1 MSTVDEIK
9 DRLNIVDVI
18 SENVKL
24 RRSGSSYSGF
34 CPFHDNKRTPALA
47 VFAETGTWHCFGCGE
62 GGDVFSYLM
71 KREGWDFRETLEYL
85 AKRTGVQLEAPS
97 PQQKEQ
103 QEVYANQRDL
113 LEAAVLYFQHALLNT
128 NEGAQAKAYLTERGV
143 SDQTIQ
149 QFGLGYAPDA
159 WDGLM
164 AHFLNQGYDLETL
177 QEVGLVTYN
186 QDRGSH
192 YDRFRNRLMF
202 PIREA
207 RGRMTG
213 FGARTLDPEGIPKYL
228 NSPQT
233 DLFNKGNL
241 LYGLDLAR
249 RAIREK
255 DQVVIVEGYL
265 DVIVPFQAGFENI
278 VSPMGTALSP
288 HHLRALKNL
297 TQNIILALD
306 PDAAGEKATMRG
318 LDVARETLDHEQ
330 EMVFDA
336 RGLMR
341 YEARLQADIRVV
353 QLPEGLDPDEI
364 ILRNPEEWQQLI
376 DKARPIVIHVMETL
390 ASEQDITDPKTK
402 GKIAAQ
408 VLPLIED
415 VSNPVER
422 EDYRQRLARL
432 LQVDERSLISTAPPA
447 QMRTRWSR
455 SQSSPSQVATS
466 KQELPKKD
474 DTLPNQ
480 LEKHTL
486 QLLLRNP
493 EALIQLDRWLQ
504 THHLQRLS
512 PEDFHEINHQRIADL
527 IQRSLVQDEI
537 EPDLFIENELEE
549 DEVLKPIV
557 ATMMVEFSLG
567 EPSPRQLLTNLIRMF
582 TRLRMYYNT
591 QYLNQ
596 LKFLMQEVENAEN
609 YQDFQRTLLEETVKK
624 SRLDKAFRE
633 NITI

>member
-85 AKRTGVQLEAPS
+85 AKRTGVQLEPPT

-103 QEVYANQRDL
+103 QEVFANQRDL
-113 LEAAVLYFQHALLNT
+113 LEAAVLYFQNALLNT
-128 NEGAQAKAYLTERGV
+128 NEGAQAKTYLTERGV
-143 SDQTIQ
+143 SDHTIQ

-164 AHFLNQGYDLETL
+164 NHFLNQGYDLETL

-202 PIREA
+202 PIRDA

-249 RAIREK
+249 RAIRDK

-364 ILRNPEEWQQLI
+364 ILRNPKEWQQLI

-390 ASEQDITDPKTK
+390 ASEQDITDPKIK

-415 VSNPVER
+415 VANPVER

-432 LQVDERSLISTAPPA
+432 LQVDERSLISTAPPP

-455 SQSSPSQVATS
+455 RQSSPSQVTTS
-466 KQELPKKD
+466 KQQLPKSD

-480 LEKHTL
+480 LEKHSL

-512 PEDFHEINHQRIADL
+512 PDDFHEIIHQRIADL

-549 DEVLKPIV
+549 DEVLQPVV
-557 ATMMVEFSLG
+557 ARMMVEFTLG
-567 EPSPRQLLTNLIRMF
+567 EPSPRQLMTNLIRTF
-582 TRLRMYYNT
+582 TRLRLYYNT
-591 QYLNQ
+591 QYLSQ
-596 LKFLMQEVENAEN
+596 LKFLMQEIENADN
-609 YQDFQRTLLEETVKK
+609 YKDFQQTLLKETVKK

-633 NITI
+633 NIII

>member
-85 AKRTGVQLEAPS
+85 AKRTGVQLEPPT

-103 QEVYANQRDL
+103 QEVFANQRDL
-113 LEAAVLYFQHALLNT
+113 LEAAVLYFQNALLNT
-128 NEGAQAKAYLTERGV
+128 NEGAQAKTYLTERGV
-143 SDQTIQ
+143 SDHTIQ

-164 AHFLNQGYDLETL
+164 NHFLNQGYDLETL

-202 PIREA
+202 PIRDA

-241 LYGLDLAR
+241 LFGLDLAR
-249 RAIREK
+249 RAIRDK

-390 ASEQDITDPKTK
+390 ASEQDITDPKIK

-415 VSNPVER
+415 VANPVER

-432 LQVDERSLISTAPPA
+432 LQVDERSLISTAPPP

-455 SQSSPSQVATS
+455 RQSSPSQVTTS
-466 KQELPKKD
+466 KQQLPKSD

-480 LEKHTL
+480 LEKHSL

-512 PEDFHEINHQRIADL
+512 PDDFHEIIHQRIADL

-549 DEVLKPIV
+549 DEVLQPVV
-557 ATMMVEFSLG
+557 ARMMVEFTLG
-567 EPSPRQLLTNLIRMF
+567 EPSPRQLMTNLIRTF
-582 TRLRMYYNT
+582 TRLRLYYNT

-596 LKFLMQEVENAEN
+596 LKFLMQEIENADN
-609 YQDFQRTLLEETVKK
+609 YKDFQQTLLKETVKK

-633 NITI
+633 NIII

>member
-85 AKRTGVQLEAPS
+85 AKRTGVQLEPPT

-103 QEVYANQRDL
+103 QEVYANQREL

-128 NEGAQAKAYLTERGV
+128 NEGAQAKAYLADRGV

-164 AHFLNQGYDLETL
+164 THFLNQGYDLETL

-202 PIREA
+202 PIRDA

-249 RAIREK
+249 RAIRDK

-278 VSPMGTALSP
+278 VSPMGTALSA

-297 TQNIILALD
+297 TQNIVLALD

-390 ASEQDITDPKTK
+390 ASEQDITDPKVK

-432 LQVDERSLISTAPPA
+432 LQVDERSLISTAPPP

-455 SQSSPSQVATS
+455 RQSTPSQVENS

-474 DTLPNQ
+474 ETLPNQ
-480 LEKHTL
+480 LEKHSL

-504 THHLQRLS
+504 SHHLPRLS
-512 PEDFHEINHQRIADL
+512 PDDFHEIIHQRIADL

-549 DEVLKPIV
+549 DDVLQPV
-557 ATMMVEFSLG
+557 VSSMMVEFALG
-567 EPSPRQLLTNLIRMF
+567 EPSPRQLLTNLIRTF
-582 TRLRMYYNT
+582 TRLRMFYNT

-596 LKFLMQEVENAEN
+596 LKFLMQEVENPEN
-609 YQDFQRTLLEETVKK
+609 YKDFQQTLLQETVK
-624 SRLDKAFRE
+624 RGHLDKAFRE
-633 NITI
+633 NIII

>member
-1 MSTVDEIK
+1 MSTIDEIK

-85 AKRTGVQLEAPS
+85 AKRTGVQLEPPT

-103 QEVYANQRDL
+103 QEVFANQRDL
-113 LEAAVLYFQHALLNT
+113 LEAAVLYFQNALLNT
-128 NEGAQAKAYLTERGV
+128 NEGAQAKTYLTERGV
-143 SDQTIQ
+143 SDHTIQ

-164 AHFLNQGYDLETL
+164 NHFLNQGYDLETL

-202 PIREA
+202 PIRDA

-249 RAIREK
+249 RAIRDK

-390 ASEQDITDPKTK
+390 ASEQDITDPKIK

-415 VSNPVER
+415 VANPVER

-432 LQVDERSLISTAPPA
+432 LQVDERSLISTAPPP

-455 SQSSPSQVATS
+455 RQSSPSQVTTS
-466 KQELPKKD
+466 KQQLPKSD

-480 LEKHTL
+480 LEKHSL

-512 PEDFHEINHQRIADL
+512 PDDFHEIIHQRIADL

-549 DEVLKPIV
+549 DEVLQPVV
-557 ATMMVEFSLG
+557 ARMMVEFTLG
-567 EPSPRQLLTNLIRMF
+567 EPSPRQLMTNLIRTF
-582 TRLRMYYNT
+582 TRLRLYYNT

-596 LKFLMQEVENAEN
+596 LKFLMQEIENADN
-609 YQDFQRTLLEETVKK
+609 YKDFQQTLLQETVKK

-633 NITI
+633 NIII

>member
-85 AKRTGVQLEAPS
+85 AKRTGVELEPPS
-97 PQQKEQ
+97 PQQQEQ
-103 QEVYANQRDL
+103 QEVYANQRNL
-113 LEAAVLYFQHALLNT
+113 LEAAVLYFQNALMNT
-128 NEGAQAKAYLTERGV
+128 NEGAQAKTYLTERGV
-143 SDQTIQ
+143 STQSVQ
-149 QFGLGYAPDA
+149 QFGLGYAPDT

-164 AHFLNQGYDLETL
+164 THFTNQGFDLNVMK
-177 QEVGLVTYN
+177 EVGLVTYN
-186 QDRGSH
+186 QDRDSH

-202 PIREA
+202 PIRDA

-249 RAIREK
+249 RSIREK

-288 HHLRALKNL
+288 YHLRSLKNL

-341 YEARLQADIRVV
+341 YEARLQADIRVM

-364 ILRNPEEWQQLI
+364 ILRNADEWQQLI
-376 DKARPIVIHVMETL
+376 DRARPIVIHVMETL
-390 ASEQDITDPKTK
+390 ASEQDIKDPKVK

-415 VSNPVER
+415 VSNPIER

-432 LQVDERSLISTAPPA
+432 LQVDERSLISTSPPP

-455 SQSSPSQVATS
+455 QKPSPTPVAYP
-466 KQELPKKD
+466 KQELAQRD
-474 DTLPNQ
+474 ESLPNQ
-480 LEKHTL
+480 LEKHAL
-486 QLLLRNP
+486 QLLLRDP

-504 THHLQRLS
+504 THHLPRLS
-512 PEDFHEINHQRIADL
+512 PDDFHEINHQRIADL

-537 EPDLFIENELEE
+537 EPDRFIEKELEE
-549 DEVLKPIV
+549 DEALRPVVQTLMV
-557 ATMMVEFSLG
+557 ALPFA
-567 EPSPRQLLTNLIRMF
+567 EPSPRQLLTNLIREF
-582 TRLRMYYNT
+582 TRLRMHYNA

-596 LKFLMQEVENAEN
+596 LKFLMQDVENADHFRD
-609 YQDFQRTLLEETVKK
+609 YQQTLLEETRKK

>member
-128 NEGAQAKAYLTERGV
+128 NEGAQAKAYLTDRGV
-143 SDQTIQ
+143 SDQSIQ
-149 QFGLGYAPDA
+149 QFGLGFAPDA

-164 AHFLNQGYDLETL
+164 THFKNQGYDLETL

-202 PIREA
+202 PIRDA

-288 HHLRALKNL
+288 HHLRILKNM
-297 TQNIILALD
+297 TQNIVLALD

-318 LDVARETLDHEQ
+318 LDVAR
-330 EMVFDA
+330 
-336 RGLMR
+336 
-341 YEARLQADIRVV
+341 
-353 QLPEGLDPDEI
+353 
-364 ILRNPEEWQQLI
+364 
-376 DKARPIVIHVMETL
+376 
-390 ASEQDITDPKTK
+390 
-402 GKIAAQ
+402 
-408 VLPLIED
+408 
-415 VSNPVER
+415 
-422 EDYRQRLARL
+422 
-432 LQVDERSLISTAPPA
+432 
-447 QMRTRWSR
+447 
-455 SQSSPSQVATS
+455 
-466 KQELPKKD
+466 
-474 DTLPNQ
+474 
-480 LEKHTL
+480 
-486 QLLLRNP
+486 
-493 EALIQLDRWLQ
+493 
-504 THHLQRLS
+504 
-512 PEDFHEINHQRIADL
+512 
-527 IQRSLVQDEI
+527 
-537 EPDLFIENELEE
+537 
-549 DEVLKPIV
+549 
-557 ATMMVEFSLG
+557 
-567 EPSPRQLLTNLIRMF
+567 
-582 TRLRMYYNT
+582 
-591 QYLNQ
+591 
-596 LKFLMQEVENAEN
+596 
-609 YQDFQRTLLEETVKK
+609 
-624 SRLDKAFRE
+624 
-633 NITI
+633 

>member
-128 NEGAQAKAYLTERGV
+128 NEGAQAKAYLTDRGV
-143 SDQTIQ
+143 SDQSIQ
-149 QFGLGYAPDA
+149 QFGLGFAPDA

-164 AHFLNQGYDLETL
+164 THFKNQGYDLETL

-202 PIREA
+202 PIRDA

-288 HHLRALKNL
+288 HHLRILKNM
-297 TQNIILALD
+297 TQNIVLALD

-336 RGLMR
+336 RGLLR

-364 ILRNPEEWQQLI
+364 ILRNPEEWQRLI
-376 DKARPIVIHVMETL
+376 EKARPIVIHVMETL
-390 ASEQDITDPKTK
+390 ASEQDITDPKIK

-415 VSNPVER
+415 VANPVER

-432 LQVDERSLISTAPPA
+432 LQVDERSLISTAPPT
-447 QMRTRWSR
+447 QSRTRWSR
-455 SQSSPSQVATS
+455 RQPSPSQVVAS
-466 KQELPKKD
+466 KQELPQKD
-474 DTLPNQ
+474 GTLPNQ
-480 LEKHTL
+480 LEKHSL

-504 THHLQRLS
+504 THHLPRLS
-512 PEDFHEINHQRIADL
+512 PDDFHEIIHQRIADL

-549 DEVLKPIV
+549 DEVLQPVV
-557 ATMMVEFSLG
+557 AAMMVEFSLG
-567 EPSPRQLLTNLIRMF
+567 EPSPRQLLTNLIRTF
-582 TRLRMYYNT
+582 TRLRMYYST

-596 LKFLMQEVENAEN
+596 LKFLMQDEENTEN
-609 YQDFQRTLLEETVKK
+609 YKDFQQTLLQETVKK

-633 NITI
+633 NIII